1 MRVAR
6 QVLSLAAPAAAVL
19 GVMTLAL
26 IALGFSEGGGQGAAH
41 AETSP
46 ESLAADTDLGARG
59 AIPDEREPF
68 PIEGLY
74 GGDNAADGTAPS
86 GEDGQPDIPPLARPD
101 GAPLVNPESGAP
113 YDAYKAPPVDTS
125 ARFQVTYN
133 ISLGRFNLGNF
144 NISGTV
150 QNGRYALRGNGTFSV
165 LKGWVFNWQGSIGGS
180 GEATMAG
187 ANPRSYSFSQSDG
200 KYSERL
206 SIDFGDGYVQSVKIW
221 PRPRPYP
228 GEIKVTK
235 EQVQQ
240 VVDPLS
246 GAFLTARSD
255 DPRAN
260 LNVCDQLIPVFDG
273 RSRYDLVL
281 KPKKRVMVQ
290 NRGGANYSGPAAVC
304 QVRFVPISGY
314 PRGDPG
320 IEELRQARGIEA
332 WLVPLRGTGMYVPY
346 RIVIPAFGG
355 YTAVAV
361 ATAMRAGPAGRAEA
375 R

>member
-6 QVLSLAAPAAAVL
+6 HVLSIAAIAAAAL
-19 GVMTLAL
+19 GLASLAL
-26 IALGFSEGGGQGAAH
+26 IPLDFSPRGGGLAH
-41 AETSP
+41 AETAP
-46 ESLAADTDLGARG
+46 ENAAPDAQTDLGTRG
-59 AIPDEREPF
+59 SILDESEPF
-68 PIEGLY
+68 PVEGLY
-74 GGDNAADGTAPS
+74 NDKKDAGGA
-86 GEDGQPDIPPLARPD
+86 EARP
-101 GAPLVNPESGAP
+101 GARRGGTPFASPKPE
-113 YDAYKAPPVDTS
+113 PVDTS

-150 QNGRYALRGNGTFSV
+150 QNGQYSLRGNGVFSV
-165 LKGWVFNWQGSIGGS
+165 LKGWVFNWKGSIGGS
-180 GEATMAG
+180 GEATTDG

-200 KYSERL
+200 KYTERL
-206 SIDFGDGYVQSVKIW
+206 SINFGDGFVQSVKIW
-221 PRPRPYP
+221 PKPRPYP

-235 EQVQQ
+235 EQVQR

-255 DPRAN
+255 STQAD
-260 LNVCDQLIPVFDG
+260 LSVCNQLIPVFDG

-281 KPKKRVMVQ
+281 KPKRRVMVQ
-290 NRGGANYSGPAAVC
+290 NRGNGNYSGPAAVC
-304 QVRFVPISGY
+304 QVKFVPISGY

-320 IEELRQARGIEA
+320 IAELREAGGIEA

-361 ATAMRAGPAGRAEA
+361 ATSMRAGRAGRAEA

>member
-6 QVLSLAAPAAAVL
+6 HVLSIAAGVGAVAVL
-19 GVMTLAL
+19 V
-26 IALGFSEGGGQGAAH
+26 LGMAQ
-41 AETSP
+41 AETGPDDPASDA
-46 ESLAADTDLGARG
+46 EADFGARG
-59 AIPDEREPF
+59 AILDEREPF

-74 GGDNAADGTAPS
+74 NDKNKQGDEDNPPGADQLA
-86 GEDGQPDIPPLARPD
+86 EPDEVPLPHAT
-101 GAPLVNPESGAP
+101 
-113 YDAYKAPPVDTS
+113 PVDTS
-125 ARFQVTYN
+125 ARFQAVYN
-133 ISLGRFNLGNF
+133 VSLGRFNLGNF
-144 NISGTV
+144 SIAGTV
-150 QNGRYALRGNGTFSV
+150 QNGRYSLRGNGTFSV
-165 LKGWVFNWQGSIGGS
+165 LKGWVFHWQGQLHGS
-180 GEATMAG
+180 GEATTDG

-200 KYSERL
+200 KYQERL

-221 PRPRPYP
+221 PKPRPYP

-235 EQVQQ
+235 EQVQR

-255 DPRAN
+255 STQAE
-260 LNVCDQLIPVFDG
+260 LSVCDQVIPVFDG

-290 NRGGANYSGPAAVC
+290 NRGNGNYSGPAAVC
-304 QVRFVPISGY
+304 QVKFVPISGY

-320 IEELRQARGIEA
+320 IAELRDANGIEA

-346 RIVIPAFGG
+346 QITVPAFGG
-355 YTAVAV
+355 YTAVVV
-361 ATAMRAGPAGRAEA
+361 ATSMRVGRAGRAEA